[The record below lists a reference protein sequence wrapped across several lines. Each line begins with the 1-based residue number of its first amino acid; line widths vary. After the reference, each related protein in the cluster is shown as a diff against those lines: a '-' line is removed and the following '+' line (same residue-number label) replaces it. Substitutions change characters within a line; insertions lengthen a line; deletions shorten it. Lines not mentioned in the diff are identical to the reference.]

1 MSDMERDQLENE
13 ELVDEEATK
22 EATEDEAVEKLG
34 DDEEINVDDIEGLD
48 DFEIFADIE
57 KNKEDEDGAEE
68 IAESDDSLAEFDEVE
83 SEYEQALDAD
93 EDSLEDQ
100 MVLDGFEDLEDIKSF
115 EEDKDFEGV
124 EEIREEQIEEQFE
137 TLGEM
142 LDAKKYAEFART
154 ISELNPVD
162 VADFF
167 LELSP
172 KRIPGVF
179 KLLKKDIS
187 AEVFAELDSDV
198 QEKIISAMTDREIS
212 FIIEEL
218 AVDDAVDMLDELPA
232 NMVARIMR
240 NASAETRA
248 EINRFL
254 AYPDFSAGSVMTAE
268 YVDLRANMTCS
279 RAIEHVRRTGVDK
292 ETVYIAYVTDA
303 SRVLQGTVSFKDL
316 IFSDGDKLVGEIME
330 TDIIYATTHD
340 DKEYVADTIS
350 KYGLLALPIVD
361 KENRLV
367 GIVTVDDAIEVIQD
381 AATEDIEMMAGI
393 TPSDKSY
400 MKTGVWETWKKRFP
414 WLLVLMISAIF
425 SSAIITHYESA
436 IGTYA
441 ILTAFFPMLMNTGGN
456 AGSQSSVAIIR
467 ALSLDEIERG
477 DFFRVVW
484 KEFRVSLICGLGLSV
499 ACYIKTI
506 LIDFACQFTSENLI
520 IAAIISVTAFF
531 AVVVAKIIGT
541 MLPMGAKKIGLDPA
555 VMASPFITT
564 IVDTITLVIYFGIA
578 SKVLNF

>member
-1 MSDMERDQLENE
+1 MERDQLENE

-22 EATEDEAVEKLG
+22 EAVEDEAVEKLG

-142 LDAKKYAEFART
+142 LDGKKYAEFART

-232 NMVARIMR
+232 NMVARIMK
-240 NASAETRA
+240 NASIETRA

-279 RAIEHVRRTGVDK
+279 RAIEHIRRTGVDK

-303 SRVLQGTVSFKDL
+303 SRVLQGTVHFKDL
-316 IFSDGDKLVGEIME
+316 IFSDGDKLVGDIME

-400 MKTGVWETWKKRFP
+400 MKTGVWETWRKRFP

-484 KEFRVSLICGLGLSV
+484 KEFRVSLICGIGLSA

-506 LIDFACQFTSENLI
+506 LIDFGCQFTSENFI
-520 IAAIISVTAFF
+520 IAGIISITAFF

-541 MLPMGAKKIGLDPA
+541 ILPMGAKKIGLDPA

-578 SKVLNF
+578 SRVLNF

>member
-1 MSDMERDQLENE
+1 MSDKEKDQLDADENL
-13 ELVDEEATK
+13 ELNEDVADEKIDEKIDEKAT
-22 EATEDEAVEKLG
+22 
-34 DDEEINVDDIEGLD
+34 DDEEINIEEIEEFD

-57 KNKEDEDGAEE
+57 KNKDSEDEDSP
-68 IAESDDSLAEFDEVE
+68 ESDDYDDSETIEEEDELSSTCDEEVLE
-83 SEYEQALDAD
+83 EQKALD
-93 EDSLEDQ
+93 E
-100 MVLDGFEDLEDIKSF
+100 F
-115 EEDKDFEGV
+115 EEEIEDTEFEGV
-124 EEIREEQIEEQFE
+124 EELREEQIETQFE

-142 LDAKKYAEFART
+142 LDAKKYEEFART

-187 AEVFAELDSDV
+187 ASVFAELDSDV
-198 QEKIISAMTDREIS
+198 PEKIISAMTDREIS

-240 NASAETRA
+240 NASVETRA

-279 RAIEHVRRTGVDK
+279 RAIEHIRRTGIDK

-303 SRVLQGTVSFKDL
+303 SRILQGTVSFKDL
-316 IFSDGDKLVGEIME
+316 IFSDGDKLVGDIME

-467 ALSLDEIERG
+467 ALSLDEIEKG

-484 KEFRVSLICGLGLSV
+484 KEFRVSLICGIGLSV

-506 LIDFACQFTSENLI
+506 LIDFRCQFTGENLI

-578 SKVLNF
+578 SRVLGF

>member
-1 MSDMERDQLENE
+1 MSDKERDQLENE
-13 ELVDEEATK
+13 DIIDEDEIENEAT
-22 EATEDEAVEKLG
+22 EKLG

-57 KNKEDEDGAEE
+57 KNKEDEENEE
-68 IAESDDSLAEFDEVE
+68 NDTEGDESLDEFDEVE
-83 SEYEQALDAD
+83 SEYELTLDSD

-100 MVLDGFEDLEDIKSF
+100 MALDGFEDLEDIKSF

-240 NASAETRA
+240 NASVETRA

-279 RAIEHVRRTGVDK
+279 RAIEHVRRTGIDK

-316 IFSDGDKLVGEIME
+316 IFSDGDKLVGDIME

-367 GIVTVDDAIEVIQD
+367 GIVTVDDAIEVIQE

-484 KEFRVSLICGLGLSV
+484 KEFRVSLLCGIGLSV

-506 LIDFACQFTSENLI
+506 LIDFRCQFTGENLI
-520 IAAIISVTAFF
+520 IAAIISITAFF

-578 SKVLNF
+578 SRVLNF